1 MTNSPAPRQ
10 DHAPAWLYA
19 MLMIGGLIVAVT
31 FTYVIWIRF
40 EKMNQPRIPAA
51 STSTGLPNWVPPSE
65 VEIYNQQSKTEQEQ
79 ENERLAQEWMMRLAT
94 YPKMPNDTTAT
105 ALDIAWTTSVKTSF
119 ATATRNLLVWQNIAP
134 IELENFFISYGTPN
148 DTFRVGTV
156 RNGPYAGWHYYYA
169 FTPCDGMCFNA
180 YGERLDFI
188 LKPDGTDGR
197 WLGSSRTIPEE
208 YRGESYYYTRYT
220 DESDRLMPFA
230 PNIQAPKPVEIPNEI
245 TISNGETLKTSDKGS
260 WATFLFETSQETWK
274 DTGLKYRNY
283 AIFDTGEC
291 LVLVTEDHRIH
302 GFSSRPYWGAA
313 IPEGRYPE
321 IHDVTPDKIN
331 WTGATPQKNYR
342 SLNSGGCFISD
353 CPRIARE
360 EMLPKASDL
369 IQVGRF
375 KDGNDPVYI
384 VKNIASSTITQSIY
398 ESWYFYDEGKDKPT
412 IDEFVEQNPIPFFL
426 WKDALGRYV
435 IYSLSELAPLA
446 ECGKPV
452 IYLYPEKPT
461 TVSVR
466 LPSFINVTVS
476 EPTYPK
482 QGWITLAHPDGT
494 LVMPDG
500 SKYGSLF
507 WEGTGVGYE
516 TPTEGWL
523 VKDGEQESFL
533 KETLTKLGLN
543 ETESK
548 EFMEFW
554 LPLMQDAPYYRVS
567 FIVSEWSKAA
577 PLYVSPK
584 PTTQIRIFM
593 DWDKR
598 SSPISIQAPQIE
610 TPKREGFTLVEW
622 GGLLRK

>member
-51 STSTGLPNWVPPSE
+51 STSTGLPDWVPSETNQEGTNEPTKQPQETPLVSIE
-65 VEIYNQQSKTEQEQ
+65 VEWSTPRDADFYALL
-79 ENERLAQEWMMRLAT
+79 EN
-94 YPKMPNDTTAT
+94 
-105 ALDIAWTTSVKTSF
+105 LDSLKNTTSTVKEIIDEAIKSYSTGPDGESERISAEKHGIVKSGPYVNWTF
-119 ATATRNLLVWQNIAP
+119 YALTIPCYELGCPNPANMILSPDRTQAFMIGENYGFPISQVIPYAP
-134 IELENFFISYGTPN
+134 NSSVQYIEL
-148 DTFRVGTV
+148 
-156 RNGPYAGWHYYYA
+156 
-169 FTPCDGMCFNA
+169 
-180 YGERLDFI
+180 
-188 LKPDGTDGR
+188 
-197 WLGSSRTIPEE
+197 
-208 YRGESYYYTRYT
+208 
-220 DESDRLMPFA
+220 
-230 PNIQAPKPVEIPNEI
+230 PKQI
-245 TISNGETLKTSDKGS
+245 TLANGEVLVASSAGS
-260 WATFLFETSQETWK
+260 YFSTDLDRQNWK
-274 DTGLKYRNY
+274 DTGLRYMNY
-283 AIFDTGEC
+283 KIYSTGGGCLAII
-291 LVLVTEDHRIH
+291 TEDQQVH
-302 GFSSRPYWGAA
+302 GYSSRFSVENLDRYKELDAYSNIYFDKND
-313 IPEGRYPE
+313 IPSEE
-321 IHDVTPDKIN
+321 LNWSITPPAS
-331 WTGATPQKNYR
+331 TAYR
-342 SLNSGGCFISD
+342 SNYSAGCGSTD
-353 CPRIARE
+353 CPQIVADEIKPR
-360 EMLPKASDL
+360 ASDL
-369 IQVGRF
+369 IQIGTN
-375 KDGNDPVYI
+375 KDGDPIYT
-384 VKNIASSTITQSIY
+384 VKNIAQNKVTQSIY
-398 ESWYFYDEGKDKPT
+398 ETWYFYEEGKEKPPVE
-412 IDEFVEQNPIPFFL
+412 EFIKKHPVPFFL

-482 QGWITLAHPDGT
+482 QGWTTLAHPDGT

-523 VKDGEQESFL
+523 VKDGEQETFL
-533 KETLTKLGLN
+533 KETLAKLGLN

-567 FIVSEWSKAA
+567 FIISEWSKAA

-584 PTTQIRIFM
+584 PATQIRIFM